1 MFLIV
6 CPIAQGFI
14 NKMPKSA
21 MAEGYEI
28 NIPSEYFNPS
38 FYPFLERIYNYEIY
52 WGGRNSGKS
61 KFICQKKVM
70 HLSTISGRNMI
81 CMRTQATDCR
91 NSCFNEIY
99 KTIYE
104 LHLDSI
110 WNIRENPDMRMTN
123 KINGNEIV
131 FTGMDKVENIKSIT
145 FKHGNATDLW
155 YEEVTEEQD
164 VETMTVIDN
173 SLRSYGKKCSLLVS
187 FNPVLATHWIKKW
200 MEEDLKGSDVLIH
213 HSTYKDNKWV
223 DKEYAFKLEKLKY
236 SDPYRY
242 RVDCLGLWGTAG
254 ETVFDANKIADRLRS
269 LQTIQGY
276 NPPMR
281 IAFGYEQDSN
291 DLPIIET
298 IKPFESIVGETLVY
312 VAPNVKHPYVAAM
325 DTAGEGIDYYAMHV
339 FDNITDEQVAV
350 FHSLKLADE
359 CLIQVYGLLKM
370 YNDAL
375 IAPEV
380 NFSEYPLL
388 KFKEWGYTN
397 IYQREKPATSKKDGY
412 EKSYGFRT
420 TSGNRQ
426 SIIDNLID
434 WSKTNINKINDIDT
448 LNEML
453 SFTRQVKKNK
463 GIFMG
468 AESGTHDDLV
478 IALAILLKAKEQ
490 QVCEEVAEMK
500 HIEGYWTKGELEA
513 ALYKGRVDEDAVREY
528 MLSAEHFQKN
538 NLRRRSRYAR

>member
-1 MFLIV
+1 
-6 CPIAQGFI
+6 
-14 NKMPKSA
+14 
-21 MAEGYEI
+21 
-28 NIPSEYFNPS
+28 
-38 FYPFLERIYNYEIY
+38 
-52 WGGRNSGKS
+52 
-61 KFICQKKVM
+61 
-70 HLSTISGRNMI
+70 
-81 CMRTQATDCR
+81 
-91 NSCFNEIY
+91 
-99 KTIYE
+99 
-104 LHLDSI
+104 
-110 WNIRENPDMRMTN
+110 
-123 KINGNEIV
+123 
-131 FTGMDKVENIKSIT
+131 
-145 FKHGNATDLW
+145 
-155 YEEVTEEQD
+155 
-164 VETMTVIDN
+164 
-173 SLRSYGKKCSLLVS
+173 
-187 FNPVLATHWIKKW
+187 
-200 MEEDLKGSDVLIH
+200 
-213 HSTYKDNKWV
+213 
-223 DKEYAFKLEKLKY
+223 
-236 SDPYRY
+236 
-242 RVDCLGLWGTAG
+242 
-254 ETVFDANKIADRLRS
+254 
-269 LQTIQGY
+269 
-276 NPPMR
+276 
-281 IAFGYEQDSN
+281 
-291 DLPIIET
+291 
-298 IKPFESIVGETLVY
+298 VY